1 MYLKPELRETFYVRD
16 EANKCVSLLAG
27 WHVEKLLGLE
37 RERERTIVVF
47 FYLGLPGLKLN

>member
-37 RERERTIVVF
+37 RERERTNVVF
-47 FYLGLPGLKLN
+47 FYLGSPGLKLN